1 MAKEL
6 NECIAAVGFTDVVR
20 CSSILTVNLI
30 CRQEIDQ
37 LNCIMSAILH
47 IGDFVCCVASFSVCL
62 IALQAYEGDE
72 EARFEDSNGP
82 LAVVCNQL
90 GLDKD
95 QMQQAFTSSLSV
107 TRGLSSGCPL
117 SVLIPLQ
124 GETIVRPYKPFE
136 ADDVRDATAKGIY
149 GRTFTWIVSRVNALL
164 GPKSKQAGPKD
175 KKIGILD
182 IFGFE
187 CFQVNSYEQLLIN
200 LANEQLQF
208 FFNNHIFKQEVR
220 TPFPP
225 IVSPCV
231 FAMDVARL
239 NLLLIASSS
248 MKWRRRA
255 LTARPSH
262 TRTTR
267 RCWT

>member
-1 MAKEL
+1 MTL
-6 NECIAAVGFTDVVR
+6 YVLLCFDP
-20 CSSILTVNLI
+20 LTHHP
-30 CRQEIDQ
+30 
-37 LNCIMSAILH
+37 SH
-47 IGDFVCCVASFSVCL
+47 
-62 IALQAYEGDE
+62 QAYEGDE
-72 EARFEDSNGP
+72 EAKFEDPNGP

-107 TRGLSSGCPL
+107 TRGTLRACP
-117 SVLIPLQ
+117 SRFAQPHRGP

-136 ADDVRDATAKGIY
+136 ADDVRDATAKGVY

-164 GPKSKQAGPKD
+164 GPKTKQAGPKD

-187 CFQVNSYEQLLIN
+187 CFQVNSFEQLLIN

-220 TPFPP
+220 
-225 IVSPCV
+225 
-231 FAMDVARL
+231 
-239 NLLLIASSS
+239 
-248 MKWRRRA
+248 W
-255 LTARPSH
+255 
-262 TRTTR
+262 
-267 RCWT
+267 